1 MYVGH
6 VGLARSDVAAAEKL
20 PIARIVEATQAAR
33 QRDRPHDQRVD
44 ALPPSATSVG
54 QLQLAR
60 IFGVC
65 AVVIALST
73 LFDMAFPQ
81 LMYSWSTPGVT
92 PGRAAGF
99 FINAN
104 KASEAVILTALLAM
118 PALRTA
124 TALPLAVLAGVAVLV
139 TFSRTGMVAWVVLI
153 GLYWTGGLLRRGHL
167 LAMAALAV
175 LLVASGSLLA
185 LLVES
190 QDLPT
195 IAAADITDRLRFLG
209 TGDLSDDSAQSRGAV
224 VREGIDLFLRNPLVG
239 AGSGA
244 THVWDFGLAPHNFAV
259 LMAAEYGVVGIA
271 FWLALIALVAT
282 GGYFARRDH
291 QWVAAGLLLMFSMA
305 THNILDFPYWIVWIL
320 LLAMDFG
327 MSAPRFSP
335 RTQTPGAAVPVPDR
349 SASAGR

>member
-1 MYVGH
+1 M
-6 VGLARSDVAAAEKL
+6 
-20 PIARIVEATQAAR
+20 
-33 QRDRPHDQRVD
+33 
-44 ALPPSATSVG
+44 
-54 QLQLAR
+54 
-60 IFGVC
+60 
-65 AVVIALST
+65 IALST

-124 TALPLAVLAGVAVLV
+124 TALPLAVLAGMAVLV

-175 LLVASGSLLA
+175 LLVAGGSLLA

-259 LMAAEYGVVGIA
+259 LMAAEYGVVGHRL
-271 FWLALIALVAT
+271 LAGTDRA
-282 GGYFARRDH
+282 GRDRRLLRSPRSSMGRRRTAVDVLDGDSQH
-291 QWVAAGLLLMFSMA
+291 PGLPVLDRLDPAAGDGFR
-305 THNILDFPYWIVWIL
+305 DVGPQV
-320 LLAMDFG
+320 LAAD
-327 MSAPRFSP
+327 ADAR
-335 RTQTPGAAVPVPDR
+335 DR
-349 SASAGR
+349 SARSGPVRERRTLAGQSRAGQREAQSRQARSQGGRDAGSPTFGIGPSESVTSA